1 MRQLQ
6 SVDQSKQQS
15 NVRARRNCA
24 PHACGRRFGQA
35 AIAAPEPA
43 EHAAFKA
50 RHRAD
55 PINGHGEGKRDWK
68 PHERSMEFSY
78 LADLALDTAVA
89 QVREALQKTMDAHLE
104 TSWRLLAGCHLAFE
118 SRITT

>member
-1 MRQLQ
+1 
-6 SVDQSKQQS
+6 
-15 NVRARRNCA
+15 
-24 PHACGRRFGQA
+24 
-35 AIAAPEPA
+35 
-43 EHAAFKA
+43 
-50 RHRAD
+50 
-55 PINGHGEGKRDWK
+55 
-68 PHERSMEFSY
+68 MEFSY